1 MASSL
6 QTEPT
11 SPTSRHAPP
20 SSTVAG
26 GAQHVEYN
34 DARSPP
40 PSHSE
45 ATTPFEDAHFLPRS
59 PPPDT
64 QRSSSRMFPSPLNST
79 PPVTN
84 PFTRSS
90 STSSRPVSRSSSTHP
105 FVFSKFRDE
114 GRSPGSHFS
123 PSTMAGLGLGVAS
136 SGLPSTLG
144 PRGGSMVLYRL
155 ADDPSTQRG
164 SLVPPRFSSRRN
176 SMVSSSG
183 DSMVSFQS
191 DSKYPNEISTIRG
204 LVPYAYDPTL
214 DEMGPLD
221 AEDYLHDPKSKG
233 GFKGDKGEFP
243 WRGILNVAVL
253 LLLVLGLLILFIFYP
268 VLTFYR
274 NAARNNAIDGNIRI
288 NATGASSL
296 LHFSSLTRLQANHR
310 YCFKCR
316 RLSTQIPLPLHEHT
330 RAPTEANTNLCSR
343 MSSPSTAGRST
354 LASLTTFSFFFD
366 SLVSQAMIHSGKPSI
381 SGTVPRETL
390 NGTIH
395 SRLRHATAHW

>member
-1 MASSL
+1 MLPHLEVNHHFFLVVVVVVVVFHPPSSSSLSSSPSLSAEMESSL
-6 QTEPT
+6 QPQPT
-11 SPTSRHAPP
+11 SPTARHTPP
-20 SSTVAG
+20 SITVAG
-26 GAQHVEYN
+26 GAQYIEYN

-40 PSHSE
+40 PPQSE
-45 ATTPFEDAHFLPRS
+45 ATTPFEDSQLLPRS
-59 PPPDT
+59 PPADA
-64 QRSSSRMFPSPLNST
+64 QRSSSRIFPSPLNPT

-105 FVFSKFRDE
+105 FTFSKFRDE

-155 ADDPSTQRG
+155 ADDPATQRA
-164 SLVPPRFSSRRN
+164 SLLPPKFSSRCN

-183 DSMVSFQS
+183 DSVVSLQS
-191 DSKYPNEISTIRG
+191 DSKYPSEISTIRG
-204 LVPYAYDPTL
+204 LVPYAYDPAL
-214 DEMGPLD
+214 DEMGPPD

-296 LHFSSLTRLQANHR
+296 SSAAFVAYSFAGQSPVLFQMPEIIDAETPASARTHTGTDGSQYELVFSDEFTLDGRTFYPGESYNFL
-310 YCFKCR
+310 
-316 RLSTQIPLPLHEHT
+316 LS
-330 RAPTEANTNLCSR
+330 
-343 MSSPSTAGRST
+343 
-354 LASLTTFSFFFD
+354 F
-366 SLVSQAMIHSGKPSI
+366 
-381 SGTVPRETL
+381 
-390 NGTIH
+390 
-395 SRLRHATAHW
+395 